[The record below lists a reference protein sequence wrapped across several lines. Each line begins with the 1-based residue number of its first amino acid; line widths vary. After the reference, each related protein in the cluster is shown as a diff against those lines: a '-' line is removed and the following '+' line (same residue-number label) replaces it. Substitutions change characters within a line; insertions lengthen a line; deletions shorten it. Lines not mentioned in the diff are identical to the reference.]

1 MTEDDII
8 TAVDKILEDLE
19 LRKKIGIT
27 KHDRRNIINRRSIPK
42 MLELLYKAGRLKI
55 KDGPSK

>member
-1 MTEDDII
+1 MTESDLIKATDE
-8 TAVDKILEDLE
+8 ILEDID
-19 LRKKIGIT
+19 LREKLGVS
-27 KHDRRNIINRRSIPK
+27 KHDRMNIIRRRSIPK